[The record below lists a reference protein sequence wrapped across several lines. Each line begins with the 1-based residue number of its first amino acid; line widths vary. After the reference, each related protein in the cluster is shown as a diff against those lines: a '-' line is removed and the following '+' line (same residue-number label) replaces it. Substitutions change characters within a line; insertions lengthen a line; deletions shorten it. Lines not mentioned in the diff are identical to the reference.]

1 MKAWKSKTTRVQTLL
16 FPRLNWTRRDA
27 ASWARKHGFRAT
39 TPDVTDDYIRLRQ
52 EDPEQFQK
60 ASFRTITLGMHGKK
74 PIKAVVARPW
84 VKVGNPHCV
93 LFDTIHFDWKL
104 HKRKHELF
112 GQLAKQKGTGK
123 FSIESA
129 RRKFKPLVMAAAR
142 KYRREHKIK
151 PPIRVVFPPEKINRG
166 IDALMKQFGQYWK
179 QGQLDQYLPR
189 SAWSKRQE
197 K

>member
-1 MKAWKSKTTRVQTLL
+1 MKLWKSKSTRVQTLL
-16 FPRLNWTRRDA
+16 FPRLNWTRRTA
-27 ASWARKHGFRAT
+27 AAWARKHGFRAT
-39 TPDVTDDYIRLRQ
+39 LPDVTDDYIRLRQ
-52 EDPEQFQK
+52 EDPEQYQK
-60 ASFRTITLGMHGKK
+60 GSFRTISLASGRQ
-74 PIKAVVARPW
+74 PIKAVIGRPW
-84 VKVGNPHCV
+84 VAIGNPRCV
-93 LFDTIHFDWKL
+93 LFDTIHYDWRL

-112 GQLAKQKGTGK
+112 GQLVKAKGTGK

-129 RRKFKPLVMAAAR
+129 RRKFKPLVMEAAR

-151 PPIRVVFPPEKINRG
+151 PSIKIVFPPEKINRG

-179 QGQLDQYLPR
+179 QGQLDQFLPR